1 MFPSMICAMVIMF
14 TCAMTN
20 LMQKDVLSSNAASM
34 DGDEAC
40 DDAMCGCREQVHVCG
55 EESKTACVRG
65 RGGGGK
71 RGALD
76 YIPFLQLFPF
86 LLFHYLIL

>member
-1 MFPSMICAMVIMF
+1 MQLHVATRGNAILSLVFPSLLIILCCLGLSYSCDEAGQQAASGMNKEILPSMICVMVIMF

-40 DDAMCGCREQVHVCG
+40 DDAMCG
-55 EESKTACVRG
+55 
-65 RGGGGK
+65 
-71 RGALD
+71 
-76 YIPFLQLFPF
+76 
-86 LLFHYLIL
+86 